1 MMGRRQ
7 LHVHPRRRLVALLLA
22 FAPSFAGAQS
32 LEPRLYVPLPTGRNI
47 IVTSYSYSYGDVVV
61 DGTLPLD
68 DVIVST
74 NTGTV
79 AFARAFGL
87 FGRSAQVQAV
97 VPFVKGTVEGQVAG
111 QDTARHLNGFADPQ
125 LRLALNIAG
134 GPARR
139 REQLAGVRFGTI
151 VGGSLVVTTPLGE
164 YDPDRLINI
173 SAHRWSVKPEI
184 AAIQPL
190 GSGWILE
197 GYAGVWLFGDN
208 TEYNRTST
216 LSQDPLWTFQTHVI
230 HLFGR
235 RAWLALDGTFV
246 SGGTTSVDG
255 VTQNTFQSNSRFGA
269 TGAWVLGGGHAVK
282 GSFSSGVF
290 TRVGGEFDVFAV
302 SYQYGWGD

>member
-1 MMGRRQ
+1 MY
-7 LHVHPRRRLVALLLA
+7 LV
-22 FAPSFAGAQS
+22 FVPSLAGAQS
-32 LEPRLYVPLPTGRNI
+32 LEPRLYLPLPTGWNA
-47 IVTSYSYSYGDVVV
+47 IVASYSYSYGGVVL
-61 DGTLPLD
+61 DGTLPIE
-68 DVIVST
+68 DVNVST

-97 VPFVKGTVEGQVAG
+97 VPYVKGTVDGTVAG
-111 QDTARHLNGFADPQ
+111 QDTARHLNGLADPQ
-125 LRLALNIAG
+125 LRLALNLAG

-139 REQLAGVRFGTI
+139 REELAGVRFGTI

-164 YDPDRLINI
+164 YDPDRLVNI
-173 SAHRWSVKPEI
+173 SAHRFAVKPEVGV
-184 AAIQPL
+184 IQPM
-190 GSGWILE
+190 GRGWALE

-208 TEYNRTST
+208 TEYHRTST
-216 LSQDPLWTFQTHVI
+216 LSQDPLWTFQAHVV

-255 VTQNTFQSNSRFGA
+255 VTQNTFQRNSRFGA
-269 TGAWVLGGGHAVK
+269 TGSWFLGGGHAVK

-302 SYQYGWGD
+302 SYQYGWAD